1 VGDLFVPDFGV
12 AGPLVAEAFLAMQS
26 IEPGCKA
33 LSAEAATKLAD
44 ELREL
49 TSDTVATS
57 RGPMKIFRVPRR
69 EK

>member
-26 IEPGCKA
+26 IEHGCKA
-33 LSAEAATKLAD
+33 LSAEVAAKLAD
-44 ELREL
+44 KLRE
-49 TSDTVATS
+49 
-57 RGPMKIFRVPRR
+57 FRVPRR